1 MCCSQGD
8 VIVLEE
14 AVRCL
19 PPPSSLCSGMT
30 VILTPPLS
38 LLAGLL
44 RSGARSAFL
53 GFIYKS
59 ANAHNNVLMLTPLC
73 ILRD

>member
-1 MCCSQGD
+1 
-8 VIVLEE
+8 
-14 AVRCL
+14 
-19 PPPSSLCSGMT
+19 MT